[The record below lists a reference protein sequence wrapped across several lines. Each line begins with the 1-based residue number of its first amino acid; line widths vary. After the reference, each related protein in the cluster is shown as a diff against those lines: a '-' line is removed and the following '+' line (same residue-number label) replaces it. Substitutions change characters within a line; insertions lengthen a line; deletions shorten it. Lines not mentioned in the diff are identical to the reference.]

1 MAVSSIFGAAVKRR
15 EDPRLITGGATYVDD
30 IQLPN
35 LGYVAFVRSPHAH
48 ARIKGID
55 TSTAKAVPGVAAV
68 VTGRDLVGKVGNV
81 PTAWLIPNSDL
92 KTPAHPPLA
101 VDTTRYV
108 GDAVAAVVADSRGA
122 ARDAAA
128 LVAVDYEPLPAVT
141 NQEEAVKEGAPQLH
155 PDVPNNVAFHWRVA
169 GGDIQAAFA
178 NAPVVIRQRILNQR
192 LIPTAIE
199 TRGSV
204 AQYNKATGDMTIWMT
219 SQNPHIHRLLL
230 SGILGIP
237 EHKLRVVAP
246 EVGGGFGSK
255 IHCYPEEAV
264 VGYLAMLLNRP
275 IKWSEDRRENYTAT
289 IHGRD
294 HIADFELA
302 ATGNGKILGLRGT
315 CYANLGAYL
324 STAAPGIPTILHGLI
339 LTGPYQIP
347 AIDYDVYGVLT
358 NTTPVDAYRGAGRPE
373 ATYAIERLVDLLAD
387 ELGLDPTEVRR
398 ENFIPAASFPAT
410 VASGLIYDS
419 GDYEKTLDR
428 ALAMV
433 DYPAFLREQQ
443 EARQQGRYLGI
454 GFSTYVEICGLGP
467 SSVAGAVGFQGG
479 LYESAVV
486 RMHPTGKVNVFTGS
500 SPHGQGHETTFA
512 QLVSSELGVPID
524 DVQIV
529 HGDTSAIPFGL
540 GTYGSRSTAV
550 GGAAIALA
558 SRKIKEKARIIAAHM
573 LEAAPEDVE
582 FSDGRFSVKGVPER
596 SKTIQEVALQSYL
609 AWSMPAG
616 VEPGLEASSFF
627 DPTNFVYPFGCHVAV
642 VEVDQGT
649 GKVELKRYVAVDDCG
664 KVINPMIVDGQ
675 VHGGIVQG
683 VAQALWEGA
692 VYDQDG
698 QLLSGSLM
706 DYALPVAAELPPLET
721 ARTETPT
728 PVNPMGAKGV
738 GETGTIASTP
748 AVVNAIVD
756 ALAPFGVRHAD
767 MPLTP
772 ERVWRLMNAT

>member
-1 MAVSSIFGAAVKRR
+1 
-15 EDPRLITGGATYVDD
+15 
-30 IQLPN
+30 
-35 LGYVAFVRSPHAH
+35 
-48 ARIKGID
+48 
-55 TSTAKAVPGVAAV
+55 
-68 VTGRDLVGKVGNV
+68 
-81 PTAWLIPNSDL
+81 
-92 KTPAHPPLA
+92 
-101 VDTTRYV
+101 
-108 GDAVAAVVADSRGA
+108 
-122 ARDAAA
+122 
-128 LVAVDYEPLPAVT
+128 
-141 NQEEAVKEGAPQLH
+141 
-155 PDVPNNVAFHWRVA
+155 
-169 GGDIQAAFA
+169 
-178 NAPVVIRQRILNQR
+178 
-192 LIPTAIE
+192 
-199 TRGSV
+199 
-204 AQYNKATGDMTIWMT
+204 
-219 SQNPHIHRLLL
+219 
-230 SGILGIP
+230 
-237 EHKLRVVAP
+237 
-246 EVGGGFGSK
+246 
-255 IHCYPEEAV
+255 
-264 VGYLAMLLNRP
+264 
-275 IKWSEDRRENYTAT
+275 
-289 IHGRD
+289 
-294 HIADFELA
+294 
-302 ATGNGKILGLRGT
+302 
-315 CYANLGAYL
+315 
-324 STAAPGIPTILHGLI
+324 
-339 LTGPYQIP
+339 
-347 AIDYDVYGVLT
+347 
-358 NTTPVDAYRGAGRPE
+358 
-373 ATYAIERLVDLLAD
+373 
-387 ELGLDPTEVRR
+387 
-398 ENFIPAASFPAT
+398 
-410 VASGLIYDS
+410 
-419 GDYEKTLDR
+419 
-428 ALAMV
+428 
-433 DYPAFLREQQ
+433 
-443 EARQQGRYLGI
+443 
-454 GFSTYVEICGLGP
+454 
-467 SSVAGAVGFQGG
+467 VAGAVGFQGG

-582 FSDGRFSVKGVPER
+582 FSDGHFSVKGVPER